1 MPDKKST
8 ITNKSPI
15 IPSID
20 ATITIHAEGYE
31 QIGLVIRK
39 LKELGV
45 TFDKINAE
53 QEALRNGTT

>member
-39 LKELGV
+39 LK
-45 TFDKINAE
+45 
-53 QEALRNGTT
+53 